1 MLYVYNFEHSH
12 SGNRAIDFQIERGNR
27 AQTANPMPSPISG
40 IVRFAGPVQGYGN
53 TVVIEALESGPGYR
67 RGDRLLLGHAA
78 RLNVQTGQHV
88 NRGQFILIA
97 GDQSPNNSVPGR
109 STTGIGTPGH
119 LHSQLFRSGQGFPSQ
134 KDQYGQ
140 ETQNSFFRTSMY
152 PLFRTVSDP
161 NRR

>member
-27 AQTANPMPSPISG
+27 AQTSNPMPSPVSG
-40 IVRFAGPVQGYGN
+40 IVRFAGQVQGFGN
-53 TVVIEALESGPGYR
+53 TVVIEALENGPGYR

-78 RLNVQTGQHV
+78 RLNVQTGQRV
-88 NRGQFILIA
+88 NRGQSILVA
-97 GDQSPNNSVPGR
+97 GDSSPMNSRPGR
-109 STTGIGTPGH
+109 SGTGNGTPGH
-119 LHSQLFRSGQGFPSQ
+119 LHSQLFRPGQGFPNQ

-140 ETQNSFFRTSMY
+140 ETQNNFFRKSIY
-152 PLFRTVSDP
+152 PLFRTVNDP